1 MIEYLIIA
9 VLVIW
14 SALVVFKKVFPKTAT
29 RTFMALSEQCEQQG
43 WHTLAKYLKPKMVA
57 GCGGGCGCSTE
68 DKPAQKTQEIKP
80 VKWH

>member
-29 RTFMALSEQCEQQG
+29 RTFMALSERCEQQG
-43 WHTLAKYLKPKMVA
+43 WHALAKYLKPKIVA
-57 GCGGGCGCSTE
+57 GCGGSCGCSSE